1 MLELID
7 ITNEYNKTSKININ
21 NIIDEYKILLRNI
34 KIKEKFYSKL
44 INKYN
49 DTNKIKLNYD
59 DPKSLISI
67 WNWINQNYSNNIN
80 CEDMQYVQFCK
91 EIMKKYK
98 LNNIQNLKDFM
109 NKLLKKIDC
118 NDNFLEGIKKIL
130 SV

>member
-1 MLELID
+1 
-7 ITNEYNKTSKININ
+7 
-21 NIIDEYKILLRNI
+21 
-34 KIKEKFYSKL
+34 
-44 INKYN
+44 
-49 DTNKIKLNYD
+49 
-59 DPKSLISI
+59 
-67 WNWINQNYSNNIN
+67 
-80 CEDMQYVQFCK
+80 MQYVQFCK